1 MKKYII
7 ILSLLAGLFFYAC
20 NDDTEITYSTA
31 DLVSDFKM
39 DKSEV
44 IISQGV
50 AFKAYLPGIMP
61 SDEII
66 LRKDGVNMYMNWSY
80 PEKMTAT
87 EGELNYIADSV
98 FIMTSRTDEWS
109 IGEWDLVVRRG
120 EGEDNVGKV
129 NCVLLA
135 DKNIE
140 VDTFTDVINIEASGW
155 SGQSVDSLVLVSQ
168 DASQIKISTGADNEK
183 TPSVIQK
190 FTVQLPKQEL
200 SDGNWTLFI
209 ERWEFGLK
217 EQLSSFYF
225 VKKGFTDDAPIIADA
240 DGKYKVLFKLDKV
253 ENDKITI
260 ISPVSSKRETRTLT
274 DEFFD
279 PETYVYTL
287 VLDAAKTPIVAGEWT
302 FTMRR
307 SGTYVFQAIK
317 KELIK
322 AENS

>member
-1 MKKYII
+1 
-7 ILSLLAGLFFYAC
+7 
-20 NDDTEITYSTA
+20 
-31 DLVSDFKM
+31 
-39 DKSEV
+39 
-44 IISQGV
+44 
-50 AFKAYLPGIMP
+50 
-61 SDEII
+61 
-66 LRKDGVNMYMNWSY
+66 
-80 PEKMTAT
+80 
-87 EGELNYIADSV
+87 
-98 FIMTSRTDEWS
+98 MTSRTDEWS

-287 VLDAAKTPIVAGEWT
+287 VLDTAKPPIVAGEWT